1 MQQQPATLTM
11 TTKQGGT
18 AGVGMQQGPQR
29 VVRLAGLREETGSHV
44 PSSNNLSPSATSAAS
59 SEAFLPPK
67 GRAQPAAD
75 SALSLKE
82 KRERIKQLKTQKERL
97 VKEKQLCQTGSQQ
110 PTAAATTM
118 TKEPRRGAAL
128 KKPTTNNRLLNKVQQ
143 RAPPSSQE
151 VVAADKPSAPPQQQQ
166 QLQQPRKWQLS
177 DFEVKN
183 KLGRGK
189 FGNVYLAREKRTKFQ
204 VAVKVLFK
212 DTLRNSGVEHQIRRE
227 IEIQAHLRHP
237 NILRLYGWF
246 HDESKVFL
254 ILEYAPGGEVFKQ
267 LQTMQRFPE
276 KMAAKYLY
284 SIVSALRFC
293 HKQGVIHRDIKPE
306 NLLIGKKGEL
316 KIADFGWSVH
326 APNTRRMTLCGT
338 LDYLPPEIIEG
349 KQYDDGVDI
358 WSLGVLTYEFLV
370 GKPPFLAK
378 DELETTE
385 RISKVQLSFPV
396 YLSAEA
402 KDLIS
407 RLLVHDPAQRITL
420 DEMLEHP
427 FLTKNVPELA
437 PKASSPLPS
446 SSLFADVALPVSSCT
461 PEQSIAHRS
470 PGTSVA
476 VVSSS
481 PYTPSVAAVSTGE
494 AGAKSVSVIGRL
506 GATQQQS
513 SPTPSSVSVTGTN
526 ATTEVELEEEAP
538 PSLSPSTAAAIAKD
552 NERVRQAIP
561 SASTIGSVLPPSS
574 SVGSFASASS
584 ALDKFAAAIGSQT
597 KTTFSSAALT
607 ASASSYSSSSLY
619 DRLPL
624 SLHQPSEAE
633 ALATAIVEAAEA
645 QAKAI
650 KFNHQGNKTRAST
663 SSSFNK
669 NRISTSNSALLLSSS
684 SASQKAF
691 ASASSN
697 KAASPLSSSSSTS
710 SSSLLTFAEKENI
723 GNNN

>member
-1 MQQQPATLTM
+1 MQQPPATTTM
-11 TTKQGGT
+11 TTTKQGGT

-29 VVRLAGLREETGSHV
+29 VVRVAGLREDTGSHV
-44 PSSNNLSPSATSAAS
+44 PSSNNLSPSAAS

-97 VKEKQLCQTGSQQ
+97 VKEKQLCQTGPQQ

-128 KKPTTNNRLLNKVQQ
+128 KKPTTNDRLLNKVQN
-143 RAPPSSQE
+143 RAPPPSQE
-151 VVAADKPSAPPQQQQ
+151 VVVSSDKPSAQPQQQQQ

-446 SSLFADVALPVSSCT
+446 SSLANVALPVSSCT

-470 PGTSVA
+470 PCSSVA

-494 AGAKSVSVIGRL
+494 AGARSVSVIDHL
-506 GATQQQS
+506 SATQQQS
-513 SPTPSSVSVTGTN
+513 SPTPSSVSVTGTK
-526 ATTEVELEEEAP
+526 ATTGVELEEEAP

-552 NERVRQAIP
+552 NERARQAIP
-561 SASTIGSVLPPSS
+561 STSTIGSVLPPSS
-574 SVGSFASASS
+574 SVASFASASS

-597 KTTFSSAALT
+597 KTTFSSATLT

-669 NRISTSNSALLLSSS
+669 NMISTSNSALLLSAS

-691 ASASSN
+691 ASTSSN

-710 SSSLLTFAEKENI
+710 SSLLTFAEKENI
-723 GNNN
+723 GNN